1 MKNTKK
7 IILLS
12 AILLLLTAAIVYAQT
27 TTTPV
32 EKTNAKTVSAEMI
45 NKSSEILSTLE
56 SDTTISKSKVKFDKF
71 KNEDVY
77 EIENSK
83 YFIDLDSSN
92 NLVGIYSKSTSP
104 LKIRSTFSKDQAREV
119 IVNKYQELNLPSE
132 YDLVYLEKVDDE
144 IWEADFQKNYNGI
157 YNKYEAVKTFFI
169 PENNE
174 IVSLTVFDEGHGQT
188 ETTVSKDDAIM
199 TAANSLNIDSSE
211 IVSAELSMEK
221 ANDFYDESNSD
232 NSIHTSWVLKSLDN
246 SIVFVDATE
255 NTVIGGDSINE

>member
-12 AILLLLTAAIVYAQT
+12 AILLLLTAAIVYAQS
-27 TTTPV
+27 
-32 EKTNAKTVSAEMI
+32 TNASVQKTDKKTVSTEMI
-45 NKSSEILSTLE
+45 NKSSEILSKLDSNTQV
-56 SDTTISKSKVKFDKF
+56 SSSKVKFDKF
-71 KNEDVY
+71 KNEDIY

-83 YFIDLDSSN
+83 YSIDLDSSN
-92 NLVGIYSKSTSP
+92 NLLGIYSKGTSP
-104 LKIRSTFSKDQAREV
+104 LKVKSTFDKNQAREV
-119 IVNKYQELNLPSE
+119 IVNKYTELNLPSE
-132 YDLVYLEKVDDE
+132 YDLVYLEKIDDE

-174 IVSLTVFDEGHGQT
+174 IVSLTVFNEGHDDSSA
-188 ETTVSKDDAIM
+188 TVSKNDAIM

-221 ANDFYDESNSD
+221 ANDFYDETNSD
-232 NSIHTSWVLKSLDN
+232 TSIHTSWVLQSTDN
-246 SIVFVDATE
+246 SIVFVDAAE
-255 NTVIGGDSINE
+255 NTVIGGDCINE